1 MTGESKHL
9 KKSADSHPQP
19 DSNPFLISGSQ
30 IVDGSGTG
38 LVLAVGRNSQL
49 GIMRE
54 SMDTET
60 PDTPLQLKL
69 EDLGNMI
76 GNIGM
81 LGAGLTVAG
90 CTLGLIIRCVASEEV
105 AQTNFSNLCSRWQV

>member
-9 KKSADSHPQP
+9 KKCPDHHPQA
-19 DSNPFLISGSQ
+19 DANPFLISGSQ
-30 IVDGSGTG
+30 IVDGSGTA
-38 LVLAVGRNSQL
+38 LVLSVGRNSQL

-81 LGAGLTVAG
+81 LGAGLTVIG
-90 CTLGLIIRCVASEEV
+90 CTLGLVIRCISSEEV
-105 AQTNFSNLCSRWQV
+105 VPYNP